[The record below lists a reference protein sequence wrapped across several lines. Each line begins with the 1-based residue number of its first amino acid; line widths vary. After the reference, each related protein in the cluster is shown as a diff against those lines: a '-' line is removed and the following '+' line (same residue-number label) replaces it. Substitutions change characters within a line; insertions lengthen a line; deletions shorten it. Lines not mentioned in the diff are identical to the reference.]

1 MDMEILGLL
10 GLLGLAFA
18 ATVLGKRTYER
29 RMDVLY
35 GSYIQGRAASLSVK
49 RFWQPASSALDRL
62 SLLEGQKM
70 TDLASIITC

>member
-10 GLLGLAFA
+10 GFALA
-18 ATVLGKRTYER
+18 ATVLAKMAYER

-35 GSYIQGRAASLSVK
+35 GSYIQGRAGNLSVK

-62 SLLEGQKM
+62 SLLESQKM
-70 TDLASIITC
+70 IYLASFGAC